1 VCVEKCPT
9 EHFAFAVNS
18 KTDTGWK
25 EKMYC
30 TYGVSPQNPE
40 EAKAMI
46 DSNKCAEY
54 YLKSKEGESA
64 VCTFSVRSF
73 QTSVDTVLAYM

>member
-1 VCVEKCPT
+1 MCVDKCPT
-9 EHFAFAVNS
+9 EYFAFAVNKS
-18 KTDTGWK
+18 DTGWA

-30 TYGVSPQNPE
+30 TYGVSPKNVSDAQ
-40 EAKAMI
+40 AMI
-46 DSNKCAEY
+46 DNNKCAEY

-73 QTSVDTVLAYM
+73 QTSVDTMLAYR